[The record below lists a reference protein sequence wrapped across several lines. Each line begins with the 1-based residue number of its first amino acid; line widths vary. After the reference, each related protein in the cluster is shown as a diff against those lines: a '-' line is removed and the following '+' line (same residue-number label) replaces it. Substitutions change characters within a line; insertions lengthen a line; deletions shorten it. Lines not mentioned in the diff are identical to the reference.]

1 MRMGRLLRHATAL
14 HWRTRMLFP
23 RATLDAIQEAIA
35 RAERAHAGEIRFAV
49 ETALPPRRI
58 IGEIDSRARA
68 LEVFSDLRVWDT
80 ERNNGVL
87 IYVLIADRSVEI
99 VADRGLRERIASAEW
114 EAVCRMMEEH
124 FRSGRLKAGSIAGID
139 AVGGLL
145 ARHFP
150 AAVLNQAAARNELP
164 DQPTLL

>member
-1 MRMGRLLRHATAL
+1 MRARRLLRHATAL

-23 RATLDAIQEAIA
+23 RTTLDAIQTAIA

-58 IGEIDSRARA
+58 IGEVDSRARA

-80 ERNNGVL
+80 ENNNGVL

-99 VADRGLRERIASAEW
+99 VADRGLSKRVTPAEW

-124 FRSGRLKAGSIAGID
+124 FRAGRFNAGSIAGID

-150 AAVLNQAAARNELP
+150 APIPNQGAARNELP

>member
-1 MRMGRLLRHATAL
+1 MRLQRLLRHAAAL
-14 HWRTRMLFP
+14 HWRTRILFP
-23 RATLDAIQEAIA
+23 RTTLDAIREAVE

-49 ETALPPRRI
+49 ETALPPRRV
-58 IGEIDSRARA
+58 IGEVGPRARA

-87 IYVLIADRSVEI
+87 IYVLVADRSVEI
-99 VADRGLRERIASAEW
+99 VADRGLSTRVSSAEW
-114 EAVCRMMEEH
+114 EGVCRMMEEH
-124 FRSGRLKAGSIAGID
+124 FRAGRIKAGSIAGID

-150 AAVLNQAAARNELP
+150 AAIANQGTARNELP
-164 DQPTLL
+164 DQPALL

>member
-1 MRMGRLLRHATAL
+1 MRLQRLLRHAAAL
-14 HWRTRMLFP
+14 HWRTRILFP
-23 RATLDAIQEAIA
+23 RTTLDAIREAVE

-49 ETALPPRRI
+49 ETALPPRRV
-58 IGEIDSRARA
+58 IGEVGPRARA

-87 IYVLIADRSVEI
+87 IYVLVADRSVEI
-99 VADRGLRERIASAEW
+99 VADRGLSARVSSAEW
-114 EAVCRMMEEH
+114 EGVCRMMEEH
-124 FRSGRLKAGSIAGID
+124 FRAGRIKAGSIAGID

-150 AAVLNQAAARNELP
+150 AAIANQGTARNELP
-164 DQPTLL
+164 DQPALL

>member
-1 MRMGRLLRHATAL
+1 MRLHRLVRHAAAL

-23 RATLDAIQEAIA
+23 RTTLDAIRDAIV

-49 ETALPPRRI
+49 ETALPPRRV
-58 IGEIDSRARA
+58 IGEVGPRGRA

-80 ERNNGVL
+80 EHNNGVL
-87 IYVLIADRSVEI
+87 IYVLIADHSVEI
-99 VADRGLRERIASAEW
+99 VADRGLSARITSAEW
-114 EAVCRMMEEH
+114 EGVCRMMEEH
-124 FRSGRLKAGSIAGID
+124 FRAGRIKAGSIAGID

-150 AAVLNQAAARNELP
+150 AAIPNQATARNELS

>member
-1 MRMGRLLRHATAL
+1 M
-14 HWRTRMLFP
+14 
-23 RATLDAIQEAIA
+23 
-35 RAERAHAGEIRFAV
+35 
-49 ETALPPRRI
+49 
-58 IGEIDSRARA
+58 
-68 LEVFSDLRVWDT
+68 FSDLRVWDT
-80 ERNNGVL
+80 EHNNGVL

-99 VADRGLRERIASAEW
+99 VADRGLSVRGPEW

-124 FRSGRLKAGSIAGID
+124 FRAGRFRAGSIAGID

-150 AAVLNQAAARNELP
+150 AAIPNQGAPRNELP

>member
-1 MRMGRLLRHATAL
+1 MRMRRLLRHATAL

-23 RATLDAIQEAIA
+23 RATLEAIQEAIA
-35 RAERAHAGEIRFAV
+35 RAERAHAGEIRFAI

-58 IGEIDSRARA
+58 IGEIDPRARA

-80 ERNNGVL
+80 EHNNGVL

-99 VADRGLRERIASAEW
+99 AADRGLSARVASAEW

-124 FRSGRLKAGSIAGID
+124 FRAGRFKAGSIAGID

-150 AAVLNQAAARNELP
+150 TTIPNQAAARNELS

>member
-1 MRMGRLLRHATAL
+1 MRLSRLLRHAAAS
-14 HWRTRMLFP
+14 HWGTRMLFP
-23 RATLDAIQEAIA
+23 RTTLDAIREAIE
-35 RAERAHAGEIRFAV
+35 RAERAHAGEIRFAI

-58 IGEIDSRARA
+58 IGETAPRARA

-80 ERNNGVL
+80 EHNNGVL
-87 IYVLIADRSVEI
+87 IYVLVADHSVEI
-99 VADRGLRERIASAEW
+99 VADRGLRAISSAEW
-114 EAVCRMMEEH
+114 EGVCRMMEAH
-124 FRSGRLKAGSIAGID
+124 YRAGRAKAGSIAGID

-150 AAVLNQAAARNELP
+150 AAIPNRAAARNELP

>member
-1 MRMGRLLRHATAL
+1 L
-14 HWRTRMLFP
+14 HWRTRILFP
-23 RATLDAIQEAIA
+23 RTTLDAIREAIA

-49 ETALPPRRI
+49 ETALPPRRVI
-58 IGEIDSRARA
+58 AEIGPRARA

-80 ERNNGVL
+80 EHNNGVL

-99 VADRGLRERIASAEW
+99 VADRGLRARVSSAEW
-114 EAVCRMMEEH
+114 EGVCRMMEEH
-124 FRSGRLKAGSIAGID
+124 FRAGRIKAGSIAGID

-150 AAVLNQAAARNELP
+150 AAIPNQATARNELS